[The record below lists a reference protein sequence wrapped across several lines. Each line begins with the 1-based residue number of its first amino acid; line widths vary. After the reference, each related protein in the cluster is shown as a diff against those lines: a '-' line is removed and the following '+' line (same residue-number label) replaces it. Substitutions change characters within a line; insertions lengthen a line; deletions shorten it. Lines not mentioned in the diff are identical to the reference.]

1 MTTTIQV
8 MAEQPPMG
16 FRERAM
22 RALETHQGADLVA
35 FLSSMHEAEIAEVAE
50 QAAAARAAVVQVTQS
65 ATVDQQ
71 MLASVLSTVVPML
84 RTSAEN
90 AARAAHFSSMVET
103 VRARL
108 NEADV
113 EQTMLNPEGVRR
125 ALDIAPA
132 LAPFRPTVLGFV
144 ASNHYSLGKF
154 RHVSTNVE
162 WHLPFV
168 GYSLCEEA
176 PERPMTAHVAFLH
189 KGVVRPRPQLYSD
202 QGLVLEVLE

>member
-1 MTTTIQV
+1 MTTLTAVQ
-8 MAEQPPMG
+8 AEQPPMG

-22 RALETHQGADLVA
+22 RALETHQGMDLIA
-35 FLSSMHEAEIAEVAE
+35 FLSAMHEAELGEVAE
-50 QAAAARAAVVQVTQS
+50 QAAAARGAVMQVTQS
-65 ATVDQQ
+65 AAVDQQ

-90 AARAAHFSSMVET
+90 SARAAHFSSMVEV

-108 NEADV
+108 NEA
-113 EQTMLNPEGVRR
+113 EAEGTMLDPEAVRR

-144 ASNHYSLGKF
+144 PSNQFTLGKF
-154 RHVSTNVE
+154 RHHHTNVE

-168 GYSLCEEA
+168 GYQLCEEG

-189 KGVVRPRPQLYSD
+189 KGVVRPRPQLYTD
-202 QGLVLEVLE
+202 QGLVLEFLE